1 MKSSPLAQV
10 KDQFKDKDGLVAA
23 VKALATDELW
33 IGRID
38 EGKGLDCVSN
48 RKLLRLH
55 SVLSEVKKSYGSRKG
70 AIDAILK
77 AESREKDAGYRAR
90 LEAQP
95 TPRLLDH
102 ARAAKK
108 RAKA

>member
-10 KDQFKDKDGLVAA
+10 KDRFKDKATLVAA
-23 VKALATDELW
+23 VRTLATDELW
-33 IGRID
+33 IGRVD

-48 RKLLRLH
+48 RKLLHLH
-55 SVLSEVKKSYGSRKG
+55 DVLSEVKKAYGSRKSL
-70 AIDAILK
+70 IDAILK
-77 AESREKDAGYRAR
+77 QEKREKDEGYRTR
-90 LEAQP
+90 LEGQP

-108 RAKA
+108 RAA

>member
-10 KDQFKDKDGLVAA
+10 KDRFKDKATLVAA
-23 VKALATDELW
+23 VRTLATDELW
-33 IGRID
+33 IGRVD

-48 RKLLRLH
+48 RKLLHLH
-55 SVLSEVKKSYGSRKG
+55 DVLSEVKKTYGSRKSL
-70 AIDAILK
+70 IDSILK
-77 AESREKDAGYRAR
+77 VEKRDKDAGYRSR
-90 LEAQP
+90 LEGQP

-108 RAKA
+108 RAA